1 MVGVAETI
9 ISVAGLLAAFK
20 GAVDGYLLIESI
32 FDKDNGLRDLILD
45 YDIERQKLKSW
56 GDRFRVDAARQEDCL
71 LHQEPEPIKRLM
83 AEIFG
88 RIEHFHKEAEKYLNA
103 HQVSDH
109 RVDYH
114 TMANPPDNFN
124 EHLRLHSH
132 QVVAMSEAQMTK
144 QQKKRVK
151 WAIKNKEK
159 FETVVQ
165 RLRKSNDD
173 LLGLLTKSS
182 IHAYTQA
189 LPAYVLANP
198 HNAFD
203 LQQAQ
208 GLTGPANDLIRQAA
222 RLKLLQSTTANSRD
236 AVFIDSRFLTEITAV
251 QSSRPIFIYD
261 SIARTW
267 TEWLDIEHT
276 LSPTQKSHAQERI
289 KSLSVMLHSA
299 PESFHIAKCI
309 GYRND
314 IDNPHRTGL
323 VYRVPQ
329 NFGIAVP
336 ISLLDI
342 IKRYREAPT
351 PPLGDRF
358 KLAQKLATTL
368 MQLHTSDWL
377 HKAFRSDNVLFFSGL
392 AGSTTDPYV
401 AGFEYAR
408 DMKMQSLG
416 MRPNGQNSLDYYY
429 HPDVVNGFSKTLDLY
444 SLGVVLLEIAYW
456 RPLRSKIPDEHATS
470 LESIHRLFVESAD
483 QRLDAAVGS
492 IYAGVVRTCLQRKL
506 QDTALGAGF
515 ACAINTE
522 IVLQLERCV
531 A

>member
-1 MVGVAETI
+1 
-9 ISVAGLLAAFK
+9 
-20 GAVDGYLLIESI
+20 
-32 FDKDNGLRDLILD
+32 
-45 YDIERQKLKSW
+45 
-56 GDRFRVDAARQEDCL
+56 
-71 LHQEPEPIKRLM
+71 
-83 AEIFG
+83 
-88 RIEHFHKEAEKYLNA
+88 
-103 HQVSDH
+103 
-109 RVDYH
+109 
-114 TMANPPDNFN
+114 
-124 EHLRLHSH
+124 
-132 QVVAMSEAQMTK
+132 
-144 QQKKRVK
+144 
-151 WAIKNKEK
+151 
-159 FETVVQ
+159 
-165 RLRKSNDD
+165 
-173 LLGLLTKSS
+173 
-182 IHAYTQA
+182 
-189 LPAYVLANP
+189 
-198 HNAFD
+198 
-203 LQQAQ
+203 
-208 GLTGPANDLIRQAA
+208 
-222 RLKLLQSTTANSRD
+222 
-236 AVFIDSRFLTEITAV
+236 
-251 QSSRPIFIYD
+251 
-261 SIARTW
+261 
-267 TEWLDIEHT
+267 
-276 LSPTQKSHAQERI
+276 
-289 KSLSVMLHSA
+289 MLHSA